1 MKKTILITIS
11 VIVTI
16 IITGIVMIECAN
28 HRIQEI
34 EFNILI
40 NEITD
45 SIGYDLISITP
56 RSMSVYTI
64 ELSNDSVYYVHRHW
78 HEGCQHVTYDPNS
91 LYNSILGH
99 GTDM

>member
-11 VIVTI
+11 VIVII
-16 IITGIVMIECAN
+16 IITGIVLIERTN
-28 HRIQEI
+28 HHIQEI
-34 EFNILI
+34 EFHMLI

-45 SIGYDLISITP
+45 SIGYDLIEITP
-56 RSMSVYTI
+56 RSMSSYTI
-64 ELSNDSVYYVHRHW
+64 ELSNDSMYYVRRHW